1 MCRDCWVTTSRPPAC
16 MKVWVMMHMPV
27 KSIYNDLDS
36 SVTSV
41 SGLLDS
47 VVNTCKGYKDVFIP
61 TKKDQQTAEQYTGML
76 YTS

>member
-1 MCRDCWVTTSRPPAC
+1 
-16 MKVWVMMHMPV
+16 MPI

-47 VVNTCKGYKDVFIP
+47 VINTCKGYKDVFIP
-61 TKKDQQTAEQYTGML
+61 TKKDQQTSEQYTGML
-76 YTS
+76 YT